1 MVALSAEALRRIDAA
16 WREVHALAALAELAG
31 MLDPNGTRGRWAV
44 AGELAARLRRFD
56 GAAYARISQGYR
68 APHDRIEALMM
79 AVLRASLPTSR
90 RRLFDLLD

>member
-1 MVALSAEALRRIDAA
+1 MPLSRAARDRIDSA
-16 WREVHALAALAELAG
+16 WAEVHGLAALAELSALVNPG
-31 MLDPNGTRGRWAV
+31 GTLGRWAV

-90 RRLFDLLD
+90 RRLFDLLN